1 MLKGILIILGIVFVL
16 FIVLF
21 FYGCMILSSRESRLE
36 EKRELERLKAEAKE
50 RELSNDKSLMKV
62 IQFRY

>member
-21 FYGCMILSSRESRLE
+21 FYCCMILSSRESRLE
-36 EKRELERLKAEAKE
+36 EKRELERLKEEAKE

>member
-1 MLKGILIILGIVFVL
+1 LLKCILIILGIVFVL
-16 FIVLF
+16 FTVLF

-36 EKRELERLKAEAKE
+36 EERELKRLQQIKKE
-50 RELSNDKSLMKV
+50 EELSNDETLMKV

>member
-1 MLKGILIILGIVFVL
+1 MLKCILIILGIVFVL
-16 FIVLF
+16 FTVLF

-36 EKRELERLKAEAKE
+36 EERELKRLQQIKKE
-50 RELSNDKSLMKV
+50 EELSNDETLMKV